1 MPHGQLGRDDSHHSG
16 LVMTESTTVPGGGLD
31 SWPLKSANIRLLIL
45 FFTTTTVNLGLWG
58 EMSLKGRGG
67 EGRGGEGRGGEG
79 RRDETR
85 RDETE
90 RWGRQGEGGQGRLRR
105 KGRGGQREEGKEET
119 RGYSVACTN
128 ERWR

>member
-1 MPHGQLGRDDSHHSG
+1 MPNGQLGRDDSHHSG

-79 RRDETR
+79 RGGEGRGDETR
-85 RDETE
+85 QKD
-90 RWGRQGEGGQGRLRR
+90 GEGRERGD
-105 KGRGGQREEGKEET
+105 RGG
-119 RGYSVACTN
+119 
-128 ERWR
+128 